1 MERLYRRLREKNYHL
16 IFIAGLLTGI
26 CVHGSRIFTAYYA
39 HDDATMIGVGTTYTS
54 GRWFLQVLYKL
65 QLLVMGSSINAKGFM
80 GMLVLLLLAVI
91 CCILA
96 YGLGFRS
103 KRSCLLLSCVVVT
116 FPYVTSLLSYTYTA
130 PHYCVSLIM
139 SLSGAI
145 LVQSGRNIRQ
155 KILRTLG
162 GMVLLG
168 LSMAVYQTSLCAFV
182 AFLALLAVK
191 NSLEREAETWKAFFA
206 RCLRYLGGCIGG
218 CLFYYV
224 SNSAVLNIKGF
235 SLGSYQNIDHMAE
248 FTFTQLISRAIL
260 AYKEF
265 FYPASAEN
273 YSFYCTAPIRWAYG
287 FTLLALGICAIIFL
301 RGELKKRSFQK
312 ALQLLILFCV
322 IPLAVNSVFLTADVS
337 TVNIYSL
344 MMFAG
349 VMVYVCLIGALERL
363 GWADG
368 CERKV
373 LRAGEGSGK
382 NRAWVPAR
390 AGCAAASALL
400 VYISV
405 YFAYTASIC
414 YTKAA
419 IQQEQTIGYFNR
431 LITRIQMTEG
441 YSADMEI
448 AFINEFN
455 KDEETLSL
463 RYLFD
468 EEGYRIAAY
477 NYSSL
482 INMYNWKKYMEM
494 WCGFKAMEV
503 SEEMIEEYR
512 SMPEVQAMPAYPYDG
527 SIKVIDGVLVVKFAE

>member
-1 MERLYRRLREKNYHL
+1 MEQLYRRMKEKNYHL
-16 IFIAGLLTGI
+16 IFIASLLIGV
-26 CVHGSRIFTAYYA
+26 CVHGSRIFTEYHA
-39 HDDATMIGVGTTYTS
+39 HDDATMLGVGTTYTS

-65 QLLVMGSSINAKGFM
+65 QMMIMGSSINTKGFL
-80 GMLVLLLLAVI
+80 GIIVLILLAVI
-91 CCILA
+91 CVILA

-103 KRSCLLLSCVVVT
+103 GRSCLLLTCVVVT
-116 FPYVTSLLSYTYTA
+116 FPYVASLLSYTYTA
-130 PHYCVSLIM
+130 PHYCISLIM

-145 LVQSGRNIRQ
+145 LVQSGRNNRQ
-155 KILRTLG
+155 KIFRTLC
-162 GMVLLG
+162 GMALVG
-168 LSMAVYQTSLCAFV
+168 LSMAVYQTSLCPFV

-191 NSLEREAETWKAFFA
+191 NSFENESETWKDFFV
-206 RCLRYLGGCIGG
+206 RCFRYLAGCIGG

-224 SNSAVLNIKGF
+224 SNSAVLYIKDL
-235 SLGSYQNIDHMAE
+235 SLSGYQHIDTMAE
-248 FTFTQLISRAIL
+248 FTLSQMVSRAIL

-273 YSFYCTAPIRWAYG
+273 YSFYCTTPIRWAYW
-287 FTLLALGICAIIFL
+287 FTLLALGVCAVVFL
-301 RGELKKRSFQK
+301 KRELKKGRFQK
-312 ALQLLILFCV
+312 ALQLLILFSV

-337 TVNIYSL
+337 QTNIYSL

-363 GWADG
+363 GWADAREG
-368 CERKV
+368 EGV
-373 LRAGEGSGK
+373 SAGEESGK
-382 NRAWVPAR
+382 NRVQFLAR
-390 AGCAAASALL
+390 AGCPAAAALL

-419 IQQEQTIGYFNR
+419 IQQQQTIGYFNR
-431 LITRIQMTEG
+431 LITRIQMAEG

-448 AFINEFN
+448 AFINQWS
-455 KDEETLSL
+455 KDEEELSL

-468 EEGYRIAAY
+468 EDGYRIAAY

-494 WCGFKAMEV
+494 WCGFKASEV
-503 SEEMIEEYR
+503 SEETMEEYK
-512 SMPEVQAMPAYPYDG
+512 SMPEVQQMPAYPYDG